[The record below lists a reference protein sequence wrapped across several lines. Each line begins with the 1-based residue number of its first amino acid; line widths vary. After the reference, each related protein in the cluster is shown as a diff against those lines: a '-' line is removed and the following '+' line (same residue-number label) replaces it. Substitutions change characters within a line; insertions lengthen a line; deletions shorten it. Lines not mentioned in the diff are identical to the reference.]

1 MQRNKIYA
9 WENLDA
15 ILYERTFQRNLRL
28 DRVFTITNTKKGMKN
43 TETYMHNKKSIFS
56 LLQKSKKKK
65 KKIKKKKKKEKQKK
79 KKKKKKRKKKKETA
93 TTNKQKTKENQ
104 MKKVHNG

>member
-1 MQRNKIYA
+1 MQCNKTYA

-15 ILYERTFQRNLRL
+15 ILYERTFQGNLRL
-28 DRVFTITNTKKGMKN
+28 DRVFTITNTKKRYEEYRDLYAQQKN
-43 TETYMHNKKSIFS
+43 YFFSTSKIKNKNKKD
-56 LLQKSKKKK
+56 
-65 KKIKKKKKKEKQKK
+65 
-79 KKKKKKRKKKKETA
+79 TT